1 LRLSPRLR
9 TRTFAL
15 IQLPAEDDEDGG
27 NMAAAER

>member
-15 IQLPAEDDEDGG
+15 IQLPAEDDEDG
-27 NMAAAER
+27 NMAAPER